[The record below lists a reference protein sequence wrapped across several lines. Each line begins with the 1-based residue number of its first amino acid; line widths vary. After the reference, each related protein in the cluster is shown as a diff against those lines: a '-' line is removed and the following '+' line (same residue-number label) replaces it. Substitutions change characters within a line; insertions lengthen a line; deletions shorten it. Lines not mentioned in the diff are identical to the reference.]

1 MWVIHTLRVTKPLAV
16 ILSVAKDL
24 VAHRAK
30 PLAVILSVAK
40 DLFVQQARPFAAL
53 ENQSVCA
60 IMGGGFGREHSMGG
74 PFAEPLRVNSKE
86 YEMIIFDENRPSDS
100 PIVERVWRCHSEGAA
115 PFLSIAATRCE
126 LVVTRLQGK
135 VTMTVRG
142 PETRATP
149 LGDCPGDGEWL
160 GILLKLGT
168 FLPILPTRTL
178 VDAEVNL
185 PAVSRKCFWL
195 DGSAWQLPDYDNADT
210 FVDWLVRKDL
220 LARDPVVDAVL
231 QGHLKDRSLSTIQRR
246 FLRATGLTQSA
257 ARQIER
263 ARYATHLLQQG
274 VSILDTVLEAGYFDQ
289 PHLTRSLKYLIG
301 QTPAQIL
308 QKSRPEQMPFLY
320 NTTPF
325 E

>member
-1 MWVIHTLRVTKPLAV
+1 
-16 ILSVAKDL
+16 
-24 VAHRAK
+24 
-30 PLAVILSVAK
+30 
-40 DLFVQQARPFAAL
+40 
-53 ENQSVCA
+53 
-60 IMGGGFGREHSMGG
+60 
-74 PFAEPLRVNSKE
+74 
-86 YEMIIFDENRPSDS
+86 MIIFDEDRPSDS
-100 PIVERVWRCHSEGAA
+100 PFVERVWRCHSEGAA
-115 PFLSIAATRCE
+115 PFLSIAASRCE
-126 LVVTRLQGK
+126 LVVSRLQGQ

-168 FLPILPTRTL
+168 FLPHLPTRTL

-185 PAVSRKCFWL
+185 PPAVSRKSFCLF
-195 DGSAWQLPDYDNADT
+195 GSVWQLPDYDNADT
-210 FVDWLVRKDL
+210 FVDGLVRKGL
-220 LARDPVVDAVL
+220 LAREPVVDAVL
-231 QGHLKDRSLSTIQRR
+231 QGQLKDRELRTIQRR

-308 QKSRPEQMPFLY
+308 KKSRPEQMPFLY
-320 NTTPF
+320 KTTPLG
-325 E
+325 